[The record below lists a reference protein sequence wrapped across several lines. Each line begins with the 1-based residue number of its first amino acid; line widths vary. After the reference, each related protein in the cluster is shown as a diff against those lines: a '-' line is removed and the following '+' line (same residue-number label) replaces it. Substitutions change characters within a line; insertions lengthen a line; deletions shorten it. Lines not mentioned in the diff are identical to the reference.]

1 MSSAKAAPANALF
14 TKTQQR
20 VLGLIYGNPEQSF
33 YANEVV
39 RSANMGRGTVRR
51 ELERLASAGLLNVTK
66 AGNQLH
72 YQANSDNPI
81 YEDLVSIIRK
91 TSALVDVLSSS
102 LKPIEQQI
110 QLAFVYDSI
119 PKARQNIPGGVDLI
133 VVSDSLSYAAVLIQL
148 PAAEKILGKSISPTI
163 YTATQFRDRL
173 IAEQPFLTR
182 IVKQPKVWIKGN
194 DAAIDALRQSV

>member
-1 MSSAKAAPANALF
+1 MSSAKASLANALF

-51 ELERLASAGLLNVTK
+51 ELERLASAGLLNVSRS
-66 AGNQLH
+66 GNQLH
-72 YQANSDNPI
+72 YQANPDNLI
-81 YEDLVSIIRK
+81 YVDLVNIIRK
-91 TSALVDVLSSS
+91 TSALVDVLRSS
-102 LKPIEQQI
+102 LKSIEQQI

-119 PKARQNIPGGVDLI
+119 PKARQNVTSGVDLI
-133 VVSDSLSYAAVLIQL
+133 VVSDSLTYATVLIQL
-148 PAAEKILGKSISPTI
+148 PEAEKILGKSISPKI
-163 YTATQFRDRL
+163 YTTAQFRDRL
-173 IAEQPFLTR
+173 IAEQPFLTQ

-194 DAAIDALRQSV
+194 DAAIGALRQST

>member
-119 PKARQNIPGGVDLI
+119 PKARQN
-133 VVSDSLSYAAVLIQL
+133 
-148 PAAEKILGKSISPTI
+148 
-163 YTATQFRDRL
+163 
-173 IAEQPFLTR
+173 
-182 IVKQPKVWIKGN
+182 
-194 DAAIDALRQSV
+194 

>member
-1 MSSAKAAPANALF
+1 MSSAKATISNALF

-51 ELERLASAGLLNVTK
+51 ELERLASAGLLNVRK

-81 YEDLVSIIRK
+81 YADLVSIIRK
-91 TSALVDVLSSS
+91 TSAVVDILGSS

-119 PKARQNIPGGVDLI
+119 PKARQNVTGGIDLI
-133 VVSDSLSYAAVLIQL
+133 VVSDSLTYAALLIRL
-148 PAAEKILGKSISPTI
+148 PEAEKILGKSISPKI
-163 YTATQFRDRL
+163 YTTAQFRDRL

-194 DAAIDALRQSV
+194 DAAIGALKQSA

>member
-1 MSSAKAAPANALF
+1 MGSTKTTPANALF

-66 AGNQLH
+66 AGNQLY

-91 TSALVDVLSSS
+91 TSALVDVLSAS

-110 QLAFVYDSI
+110 QFAFAYDSI
-119 PKARQNIPGGVDLI
+119 PKARQNVTGGVDLM
-133 VVSDSLSYAAVLIQL
+133 VVSDSLTYAALLIQL
-148 PAAEKILGKSISPTI
+148 SEAEKILGKSISPTI
-163 YTATQFRDRL
+163 YTTAQFRDRL

-194 DAAIDALRQSV
+194 DAAIGALRQSA